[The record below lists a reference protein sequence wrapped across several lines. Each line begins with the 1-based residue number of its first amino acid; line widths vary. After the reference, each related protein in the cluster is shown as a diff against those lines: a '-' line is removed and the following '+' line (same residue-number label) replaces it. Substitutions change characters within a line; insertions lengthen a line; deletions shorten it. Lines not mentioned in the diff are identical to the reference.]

1 MESFSHSTGQVAFHP
16 VRFRY
21 PNEITKA
28 FHGAGRTGGI
38 NLSGLFGLS
47 GLSRLFGFFCLSGL
61 SSLFSLFGLFG
72 PSEIGFTFHGINL
85 SGLFKN

>member
-1 MESFSHSTGQVAFHP
+1 MEQCFRSTGQTAFHP

-38 NLSGLFGLS
+38 NLMADLVFLVSDL
-47 GLSRLFGFFCLSGL
+47 
-61 SSLFSLFGLFG
+61 
-72 PSEIGFTFHGINL
+72 
-85 SGLFKN
+85 